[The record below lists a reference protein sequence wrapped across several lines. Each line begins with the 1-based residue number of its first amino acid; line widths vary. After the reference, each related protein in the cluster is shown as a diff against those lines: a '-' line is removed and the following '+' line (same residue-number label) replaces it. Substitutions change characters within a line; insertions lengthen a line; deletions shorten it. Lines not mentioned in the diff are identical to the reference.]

1 MRVSRPRGYCQL
13 PTPTS
18 SSLLEGQRSP
28 QDTTRASPLP
38 MMPLSHTCYTVF
50 KFFVY
55 IFISPTESV
64 SLLGKGPYTQVISV
78 LLFLYPPILST
89 SLIYQF
95 IYLLTQYVLRAF
107 GYPKQSR
114 YQGQN
119 LLSSRILKSPFTAS
133 EFSSFH
139 LLIIISWYFYRTGDI
154 WSSDITIKHKKPVQ
168 YKNFRYDN
176 FFFFCKLHYSVC
188 C

>member
-1 MRVSRPRGYCQL
+1 MTSQNRNKFEPLETPQGMRVSRPRGYCQL

-38 MMPLSHTCYTVF
+38 TMPLSHTCYTVF

-89 SLIYQF
+89 SLIYHLPTHSICSKGF
-95 IYLLTQYVLRAF
+95 WVPKAIWLSRAKSPILKDLKVPIYCLQIF
-107 GYPKQSR
+107 
-114 YQGQN
+114 
-119 LLSSRILKSPFTAS
+119 LLSSSNNN
-133 EFSSFH
+133 
-139 LLIIISWYFYRTGDI
+139 LLIF
-154 WSSDITIKHKKPVQ
+154 
-168 YKNFRYDN
+168 
-176 FFFFCKLHYSVC
+176 L
-188 C
+188 